1 MWEIMVQCPSTSV
14 FGTYHTVSDM
24 IVIAVVNVFAKI
36 KTRPRHW
43 TEVITCLILLSIGE

>member
-1 MWEIMVQCPSTSV
+1 MKSDASSRISKLVLQYVITVQCPSTSV

-36 KTRPRHW
+36 KTRPRH
-43 TEVITCLILLSIGE
+43 

>member
-1 MWEIMVQCPSTSV
+1 MVQCPSTSV

-36 KTRPRHW
+36 KT
-43 TEVITCLILLSIGE
+43 EVITYLILLSIGE